1 MEKWPIDS
9 YYSNALWKSIIK
21 YFNFVLFKG
30 KKSFR
35 ACLNAFCQMYSRK
48 NGLNFDRLRFVKLA
62 ANYERYAY
70 VVTRS
75 CFHTLFISNRL
86 CLYSDTFL
94 SCLLAFSPNKSRQ
107 LRLLNYDNTKKR
119 KNKQSENSKRMQL
132 GIGKTSNRTLK
143 VGTFGLFARWQ
154 NQCSCASNVEC
165 MCRIDCYTIIS
176 TRYQWK
182 QQNKNII
189 ESPNDAR
196 KKLRLTFF
204 IEQNYLMRFA
214 MFTFSHEH
222 FLQMHATFSSFFY
235 LSLVC
240 SLL

>member
-21 YFNFVLFKG
+21 YFNFVLFKR

-35 ACLNAFCQMYSRK
+35 ACLNAFCQIYSRK

-75 CFHTLFISNRL
+75 CFHILFISNRL

-165 MCRIDCYTIIS
+165 MCRIDCYNRLDTNES
-176 TRYQWK
+176 
-182 QQNKNII
+182 NKTKT
-189 ESPNDAR
+189 SSKAQ
-196 KKLRLTFF
+196 T
-204 IEQNYLMRFA
+204 M
-214 MFTFSHEH
+214 HEKNC
-222 FLQMHATFSSFFY
+222 
-235 LSLVC
+235 V
-240 SLL
+240 

>member
-21 YFNFVLFKG
+21 YFNFVLFKR

-35 ACLNAFCQMYSRK
+35 ACLNAFCQIYSRK

-119 KNKQSENSKRMQL
+119 KNKQSENSKRMQA
-132 GIGKTSNRTLK
+132 TWYR
-143 VGTFGLFARWQ
+143 
-154 NQCSCASNVEC
+154 
-165 MCRIDCYTIIS
+165 
-176 TRYQWK
+176 
-182 QQNKNII
+182 KNIKSNI
-189 ESPNDAR
+189 KSR
-196 KKLRLTFF
+196 HFRFVCTLTKS
-204 IEQNYLMRFA
+204 
-214 MFTFSHEH
+214 MFVCVKCG
-222 FLQMHATFSSFFY
+222 MHVPY
-235 LSLVC
+235 W
-240 SLL
+240 LL